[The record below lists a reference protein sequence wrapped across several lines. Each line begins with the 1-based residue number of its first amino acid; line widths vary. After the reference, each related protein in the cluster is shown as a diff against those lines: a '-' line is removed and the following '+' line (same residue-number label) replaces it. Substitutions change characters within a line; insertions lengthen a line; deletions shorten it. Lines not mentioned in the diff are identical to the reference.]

1 MKTQSRVQPRKQ
13 QQQRRGASAVLIA
26 AMMIAFLVS
35 AAITIDFA
43 YMQMIRTEL
52 RTATDAAAKAGAEAL
67 ARTQDANAAR
77 QAAVNYAAA
86 NQVGGRPFQISTN
99 DVTLGRVANQ
109 TNGTWQ
115 FVANST
121 PFNAVRI
128 NSRVGNGGV
137 IAAKPL
143 FIAGAFGHGSFSTAL
158 QGTAA
163 QQEVE
168 VCLCLDRSGS
178 MMFDMT
184 GTDWSYASPNPLLY
198 NKKYYPNTMYQNY
211 CSPSHASASRW
222 AVVTSAVGTFLNEAG
237 QFQFPPRTALVTWS
251 NAMTLPYYPNSS
263 YTAVDTNFDLPNAGS
278 FNWASNRASVESQL
292 ATLTAN
298 PLGGGTNMSS
308 GLDRAV
314 AVLTGSNGRML
325 SNKIIILLT
334 DGEWNAGRDPVLA
347 AQDAATAGITIHTIS
362 MLTSTQSTLTQVAN
376 LTGGQYYPTS
386 NAAQLQQAFQ
396 DIAKSLPIVLTD

>member
-1 MKTQSRVQPRKQ
+1 
-13 QQQRRGASAVLIA
+13 
-26 AMMIAFLVS
+26 
-35 AAITIDFA
+35 
-43 YMQMIRTEL
+43 
-52 RTATDAAAKAGAEAL
+52 
-67 ARTQDANAAR
+67 
-77 QAAVNYAAA
+77 
-86 NQVGGRPFQISTN
+86 
-99 DVTLGRVANQ
+99 
-109 TNGTWQ
+109 
-115 FVANST
+115 
-121 PFNAVRI
+121 
-128 NSRVGNGGV
+128 
-137 IAAKPL
+137 
-143 FIAGAFGHGSFSTAL
+143 
-158 QGTAA
+158 
-163 QQEVE
+163 
-168 VCLCLDRSGS
+168 
-178 MMFDMT
+178 
-184 GTDWSYASPNPLLY
+184 
-198 NKKYYPNTMYQNY
+198 
-211 CSPSHASASRW
+211 
-222 AVVTSAVGTFLNEAG
+222 
-237 QFQFPPRTALVTWS
+237 
-251 NAMTLPYYPNSS
+251 MTLPYYPNSS